1 MEKENESR
9 PAAAL
14 ELGTSKPSGR
24 IIYDL
29 EIKKEDEQVA
39 VHGPYGDSLLLTSPS
54 RKSKRTARVSF

>member
-39 VHGPYGDSLLLTSPS
+39 VHGPYGDTLLLPSPS
-54 RKSKRTARVSF
+54 RKSK